1 VRHCCDGR
9 LLRDDR
15 FCRMESVYT
24 PCISQVLGMK
34 IFMSLAV
41 LLNYGVLDVDAG
53 NAFGL

>member
-1 VRHCCDGR
+1 MRHCCDGR

-41 LLNYGVLDVDAG
+41 LLNYVVLDVDAG